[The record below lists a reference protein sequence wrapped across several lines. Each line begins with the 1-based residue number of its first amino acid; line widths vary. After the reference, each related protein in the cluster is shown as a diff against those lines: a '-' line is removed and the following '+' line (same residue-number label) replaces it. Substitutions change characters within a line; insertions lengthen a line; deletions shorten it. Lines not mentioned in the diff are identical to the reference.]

1 MKKYAVVDVE
11 TTGGS
16 FKLDKVIEIG
26 IVLIDGDKISNQFQ
40 SLIHPERSIPYQI
53 TALTGINNQMIEN
66 APRFYE
72 IAKHI
77 VELTQDRIFV
87 AHNARFDYN
96 FLKAEFE
103 ELGFVFTRKIL
114 DTVKLS
120 RLAFPG
126 YKSYSL
132 SSLIQIFNIQI
143 NDRHRAL
150 DDALATAEIFQKILQ
165 SGNFVGTSD
174 DYIKM
179 AIKESFLPP
188 NVSVQ
193 DIIDIPAEE
202 GVYYFYNE
210 ENLLYV
216 GKSKNLKSRISQHF
230 SDHSQKSSTLRQS
243 TTRIDYEIQPNELF
257 ALLKE
262 SIEIKTKKP
271 IYNKALRNTAF
282 PYVLCYEIKLDN
294 IINFRSEQT
303 KLLSAQER
311 VLKYFTHRKFA
322 DYYLTSFYER
332 LLQFFEEL
340 EISETE
346 RDQIINLHSGLIPC
360 PPANL
365 ITLYNHL
372 VISYIEQIRPVFD
385 NDMIILDI
393 SHKSDNIPAVL
404 IYQHKFFGYGL
415 LDKNQAIEN
424 TNQLIESIHP
434 APYFPDLDLIINGYI
449 KKYSH
454 KFKIIQL
461 NNLQ

>member
-26 IVLIDGDKISNQFQ
+26 IVLIDGDKISDQFQ

-311 VLKYFTHRKFA
+311 VLKYFTHRKYA

-385 NDMIILDI
+385 NDMIIMDI

-424 TNQLIESIHP
+424 TNQLIESIQP

>member
-26 IVLIDGDKISNQFQ
+26 IVLIDGDKISDQFQ

-311 VLKYFTHRKFA
+311 VLKYFTHRKYA

-385 NDMIILDI
+385 NDMIIMDI

-424 TNQLIESIHP
+424 TSQLIESIQP